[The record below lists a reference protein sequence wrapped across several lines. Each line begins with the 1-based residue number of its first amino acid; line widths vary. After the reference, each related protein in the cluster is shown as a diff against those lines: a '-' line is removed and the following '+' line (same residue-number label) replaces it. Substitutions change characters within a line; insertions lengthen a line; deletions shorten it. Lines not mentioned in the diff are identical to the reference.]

1 MAVSGS
7 YTTKDDKAP
16 KEHVADDKH
25 VTVGNYDKDCMTTA
39 KTLPSNTNHEDNA
52 SDSGTDSGATSTA
65 GSCATDFT
73 VGSLVEAHS
82 LSSKVLN
89 GLQGMVTGRQ
99 GDRIQVSFQQPH
111 GGKALKPT
119 NLRIIKQR
127 VQVPYW
133 IADYVRRGLQSRSL
147 DKVMK
152 DFLDTYALAEEQ
164 EDEYIPQ
171 IRTVA
176 RFLGFTSV

>member
-16 KEHVADDKH
+16 KEHVADEKQVTAGNDKQDD
-25 VTVGNYDKDCMTTA
+25 T
-39 KTLPSNTNHEDNA
+39 KTLPSNTNHKDNA

-65 GSCATDFT
+65 SSCATDFP

-89 GLQGMVTGRQ
+89 GLQGTVTGRQ
-99 GDRIQVSFQQPH
+99 GDRIQVGSQPPH

-119 NLRIIKQR
+119 NLKIIKQR
-127 VQVPYW
+127 VQVPFW
-133 IADYVRRGLQSRSL
+133 IADYVRRGLQSQSL

-152 DFLDTYALAEEQ
+152 DFLDTYALTE
-164 EDEYIPQ
+164 
-171 IRTVA
+171 
-176 RFLGFTSV
+176 G